1 MNLFEYRTKLVV
13 NHQRAH
19 RQNSRTIN
27 VHFLLFTAA
36 NSLIFAF
43 FHRLPNK
50 FPQWAH

>member
-13 NHQRAH
+13 NHERAR

-27 VHFLLFTAA
+27 VHFPLFTGA
-36 NSLIFAF
+36 NPLISAF